1 MLSLSMGMRQ
11 SLGLFVAPASREL
24 GIGTADFAFAIAVQ
38 NIVWGLA
45 QPLVGALA
53 DSLGCRAVMLA
64 GAVLYGA
71 GLLWTM
77 QATGVFGITM
87 GSGVLVGMA
96 LACTAAGLA
105 MSVTARAVPAGS
117 RSLALGVVSALGSIG
132 TFVAAPLAQGLIV
145 RDGWQA
151 GLGGFVALAAV
162 MIPAAFVAGNVDR
175 LPAEAAGMQART
187 MREVVGAAARSRRYL
202 VMSGAFFV
210 CGLQLVFLTTH
221 LPTYLAICGLDPMLS
236 AKAIAVLG
244 GFNVVGSW
252 LFGWLGGRYPK
263 HVLLGLIYLLRSA
276 FIAIYFALPATEAS
290 TLLFAAAIGLLWL
303 GVIPLVNG
311 LVAET
316 FGVHF
321 MATLA
326 GIAFL
331 SHQLGSFVG
340 AWGGGLVLDM
350 LGSYQRAWQFGVAV
364 GLAAGVVQIAA
375 GGAARNRLEARAT

>member
-1 MLSLSMGMRQ
+1 
-11 SLGLFVAPASREL
+11 
-24 GIGTADFAFAIAVQ
+24 
-38 NIVWGLA
+38 
-45 QPLVGALA
+45 
-53 DSLGCRAVMLA
+53 
-64 GAVLYGA
+64 
-71 GLLWTM
+71 
-77 QATGVFGITM
+77 
-87 GSGVLVGMA
+87 
-96 LACTAAGLA
+96 
-105 MSVTARAVPAGS
+105 
-117 RSLALGVVSALGSIG
+117 
-132 TFVAAPLAQGLIV
+132 
-145 RDGWQA
+145 
-151 GLGGFVALAAV
+151 
-162 MIPAAFVAGNVDR
+162 
-175 LPAEAAGMQART
+175 MQART

-263 HVLLGLIYLLRSA
+263 HILLGLIYLLRSA